1 MCIFT
6 SSFFWRHHSNDE
18 KSTGYLYL
26 SSNLWYSP
34 VLSVEGKDFL
44 SQLQQQ
50 RHSTLWSLVCDQ
62 EALLHRGGAAL
73 YTTASGGG
81 CGQPI
86 LYGPLGSPRLW
97 SLSVRPF
104 PSSSSCPAPVAAAR
118 SGHQRRPAPVSLG
131 AARPATSLKPRYV
144 GHTINLCSQKTTWS
158 PFRQSNNQPTVWS
171 SRFLGQWKTCCL
183 LAIGFLPP
191 SPLLW
196 PSYHRSSQTWCA
208 LIRRVL
214 SLWPFSSEFQWNLQ
228 SKFNSI
234 KI

>member
-1 MCIFT
+1 M
-6 SSFFWRHHSNDE
+6 
-18 KSTGYLYL
+18 
-26 SSNLWYSP
+26 SNLWYSP

-50 RHSTLWSLVCDQ
+50 QQQHSTLWSLVCDQ
-62 EALLHRGGAAL
+62 EALPHRGGAAL

-104 PSSSSCPAPVAAAR
+104 PSSSSWPGPVAAAR

-196 PSYHRSSQTWCA
+196 P
-208 LIRRVL
+208 
-214 SLWPFSSEFQWNLQ
+214 P
-228 SKFNSI
+228 
-234 KI
+234 